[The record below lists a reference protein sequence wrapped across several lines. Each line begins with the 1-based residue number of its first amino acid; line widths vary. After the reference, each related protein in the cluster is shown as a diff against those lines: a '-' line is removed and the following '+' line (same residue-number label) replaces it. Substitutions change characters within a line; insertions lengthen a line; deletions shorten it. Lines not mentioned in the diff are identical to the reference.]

1 MAHFYGTLKGQAGEA
16 TRRGSKG
23 SGLKVAAASWNG
35 AVYVRLWHKAG
46 EDTTPSSSAHGRAMV
61 ERA

>member
-1 MAHFYGTLKGQAGEA
+1 MAHFYATIKGQAGEA

-35 AVYVRLWHKAG
+35 AVYVPFGTMPVKI
-46 EDTTPSSSAHGRAMV
+46 TTPSS
-61 ERA
+61 